1 MPAAIKLIAILA
13 AVIIISALLLIF
25 MICPALRK
33 HPDIKLLYK
42 RYIAHRG
49 LHDLEANTPENSL
62 ASFRKAAEEGYAI
75 ENDIHLTADGE
86 VIVFHDNNL
95 IRMCGIDKAPEE
107 MTLKELKKLKL
118 AGTTEQIPT
127 LKECLD
133 TVNGKVP
140 LLIEFKCN
148 GLNCK
153 KLCEAAEYILSNY
166 NGKYF
171 IQSFYPTV
179 LLWYR
184 KNRRDICRGQLATA
198 FYGKAL
204 YMRMLG
210 GLLFNFLGRPD
221 FVSYEFKYINH
232 PLRRLCVKLG
242 AFPVCWTFHSMQEIE
257 SCRRQCKAY
266 IFEGFRKK
274 DINFFR

>member
-95 IRMCGIDKAPEE
+95 IRMCGIDKAP
-107 MTLKELKKLKL
+107 
-118 AGTTEQIPT
+118 
-127 LKECLD
+127 
-133 TVNGKVP
+133 
-140 LLIEFKCN
+140 
-148 GLNCK
+148 
-153 KLCEAAEYILSNY
+153 
-166 NGKYF
+166 
-171 IQSFYPTV
+171 
-179 LLWYR
+179 
-184 KNRRDICRGQLATA
+184 
-198 FYGKAL
+198 
-204 YMRMLG
+204 
-210 GLLFNFLGRPD
+210 
-221 FVSYEFKYINH
+221 
-232 PLRRLCVKLG
+232 
-242 AFPVCWTFHSMQEIE
+242 
-257 SCRRQCKAY
+257 
-266 IFEGFRKK
+266 
-274 DINFFR
+274 